1 MASII
6 KVKKTKTARGMSY
19 TDGIV
24 TNRLDFR
31 SARIERLLLDSG
43 AQVNIVGEAIA
54 RDAKVKIV
62 KLKTERFVT
71 EASGN
76 KLNIIGAC
84 EFFIKLPCL
93 KLNASF

>member
-1 MASII
+1 
-6 KVKKTKTARGMSY
+6 MSY
-19 TDGIV
+19 TDGMV
-24 TNRLDFR
+24 SNRLDFR

-54 RDAKVKIV
+54 RDAKVKIF

-76 KLNIIGAC
+76 TLNIIGVC
-84 EFFIKLPCL
+84 ELFIKLSFL
-93 KLNASF
+93 KTAKKN